1 MKSQDVIVGL
11 DIGSRAVRVAVGQRQ
26 ASATPGADLHIIAAV
41 EVLSEGVN
49 KGAITSLEDA
59 VSSVSKALEK
69 AERMA
74 GMPLVSA
81 WVGIGGPHIIAQESK
96 GVVGVARA
104 DGEIREEDVNRAIDA
119 ARAVA
124 TPANYEIIHVIPKS
138 FTVDGQR
145 GVKDPVGMNGIRLEV
160 DAVIIQGLTS
170 QMKNLTKTVY
180 RTGIDID
187 DLVFHGLATAEA
199 LLTSRQKD
207 LGVCVMNIGASTTSL
222 VVFEEGDVLHTA
234 VLPLGSDH
242 ITSDIAIGLRTSLEV
257 AEAIKLAAGHAVSE
271 GIGKKDEI
279 HLSEYGAGEDE
290 TVSRKYVVEIIEAR
304 VEEIFKKADQELS
317 RVGRS
322 GMLPSG
328 VILAGG
334 GAKLPGILE
343 LAKQELRL
351 PATIGSAIGVNTVI
365 DRVRDPGFA
374 AAAGLV
380 KWGDQI
386 MATSTG
392 NAFGSF
398 FTKFQSMDKVKGAVV
413 GWLKSLKP

>member
-26 ASATPGADLHIIAAV
+26 ERPDGGALHIISAV
-41 EVLSEGVN
+41 EVPSEGVS
-49 KGAITSLEDA
+49 KGTITSLEDA

-74 GMPLVSA
+74 GQPLVSA

-104 DGEIREEDVNRAIDA
+104 DGEIREEDVDRAIDA

-170 QMKNLTKTVY
+170 QMKNLTKSVY

-187 DLVFHGLATAEA
+187 DLVFSGLATAES

-207 LGVCVMNIGASTTSL
+207 LGVCVMNLGASTTSL

-234 VLPLGSDH
+234 VLPIGSDH
-242 ITSDIAIGLRTSLEV
+242 ITSDIAIGLRTSLET
-257 AEAIKLAAGHAVSE
+257 AEAIKLACGNAVSD
-271 GIGKKDEI
+271 GIGKKDEVR
-279 HLSEYGAGEDE
+279 LSDYGAAEDE
-290 TVSRKYVVEIIEAR
+290 EVSRKYIVEIIEAR
-304 VEEIFKKADQELS
+304 VEEIFKKTDEELA

-328 VILAGG
+328 IILAGG
-334 GAKLPGILE
+334 GAKLPGIIE
-343 LAKQELRL
+343 VAKRQLRL
-351 PATIGSAIGVNTVI
+351 PATLGSCIGVNTVI

-374 AAAGLV
+374 TAVGLV
-380 KWGDQI
+380 KWGEQI
-386 MATSTG
+386 MATSSG
-392 NAFGSF
+392 NAWGNLFA
-398 FTKFQSMDKVKGAVV
+398 KWRNVENVKKSLV
-413 GWLKSLKP
+413 GWLKSLRP